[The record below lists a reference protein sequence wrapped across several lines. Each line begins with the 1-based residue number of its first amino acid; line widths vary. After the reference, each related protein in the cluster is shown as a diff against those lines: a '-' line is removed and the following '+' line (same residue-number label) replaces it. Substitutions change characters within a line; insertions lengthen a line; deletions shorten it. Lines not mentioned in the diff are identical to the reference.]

1 MLQRTGSELMAARAM
16 WKGVI
21 RFATERVP
29 VKLYSAIEDRSVH
42 FRLLHRKDE
51 QPVRQVLVNAET
63 NDVVPYDQARRGQ
76 VTDGGDMVLLDM
88 EELERL
94 KPEPS
99 RDIEIRAFLPVGEID
114 HRWFDRPYYLGPD
127 GSTSH
132 YFALTEALQAME
144 LEGLARWVMRN
155 KAYVGALRLYSG
167 YPMLLSLRAAEEVIS
182 ADALKPPRGSALDK
196 RELMMAKQ
204 LVEMLEADFEPQNY
218 RDEYRHRVLEMVES
232 KAAGWKVKPM
242 KPRRRARSEDVG
254 SALEASLAQA
264 RKSA

>member
-1 MLQRTGSELMAARAM
+1 MAARAM

-51 QPVRQVLVNAET
+51 QPIRQVLVNAET
-63 NDVVPYDQARRGQ
+63 NEVVPYDQARRAQ
-76 VTDGGDMVLLDM
+76 VTDAGDMVLLDM
-88 EELERL
+88 EELDSL

-99 RDIEIRAFLPVGEID
+99 RDIEILAFLPRGEID

-127 GSTSH
+127 GSMSN
-132 YFALTEALQAME
+132 YFALTDALQAME
-144 LEGLARWVMRN
+144 LEGLARWVMRK

-167 YPMLLSLRAAEEVIS
+167 YPMLLSLRTAEEIIP
-182 ADALKPPRGSALDK
+182 AAALKPPRGSALDT
-196 RELMMAKQ
+196 RELMMARQ
-204 LVEMLEADFEPQNY
+204 LIEMLEADFEPQNY

-232 KAAGWKVKPM
+232 KAAGRKVKPM
-242 KPRRRARSEDVG
+242 KPRRRERSEDVG